1 MQLLLLLIIITLSII
16 RKENMPNSS
25 KADLVIHPVRLQ
37 ILQALAEKSRT
48 TQEIAEVLPMVS
60 QPSLYRHLKM
70 LLEGGMV
77 VVAETRQVRGIQEK
91 RYQLAQSP
99 HLSAEDFGDIT
110 KEQHLHY
117 FNAYAAS
124 LLKGFAD
131 YLEESP
137 EKPDL
142 LADQT
147 GYTET
152 AFYASSEEMGQ
163 FFQKL
168 LEAIKVVAS
177 NPPAPGRR
185 RRKLAIISHP
195 LSGKEE

>member
-1 MQLLLLLIIITLSII
+1 
-16 RKENMPNSS
+16 MPNIS

-37 ILQALAEKSRT
+37 ILQALAEKPRT

-70 LLEGGMV
+70 LLDGGMV
-77 VVAETRQVRGIQEK
+77 VVAETHQVRGIQEK
-91 RYQLAQSP
+91 CYQLAQTP
-99 HLSAEDFGDIT
+99 HLSAEDISGLSTD
-110 KEQHLHY
+110 QHLHY
-117 FNAYAAS
+117 FNAYVAS
-124 LLKGFAD
+124 LMKGYAD
-131 YLEESP
+131 YLESSP
-137 EKPDL
+137 EKLDF

-152 AFYASSEEMGQ
+152 VFYATSEEMEL
-163 FFQKL
+163 FLQKL
-168 LEAIKVVAS
+168 VDAIKIVAS
-177 NPPAPGRR
+177 NPPVSGRR

>member
-1 MQLLLLLIIITLSII
+1 
-16 RKENMPNSS
+16 MPNIS

-37 ILQALAEKSRT
+37 ILQSLAEKPRT
-48 TQEIAEVLPMVS
+48 TQEIAEVLPAVS

-70 LLEGGMV
+70 LLDGGMV

-91 RYQLAQSP
+91 RYQLAQAP
-99 HLSAEDFGDIT
+99 HLSMEDISGIS

-117 FNAYAAS
+117 FNAYVAS
-124 LLKGFAD
+124 LLKGYAD
-131 YLEESP
+131 YLDSTS
-137 EKPDL
+137 EKLDF

-152 AFYASSEEMGQ
+152 AFYATSEEMGL
-163 FFQKL
+163 FLQKFT
-168 LEAIKVVAS
+168 EAIKDVAS

-195 LSGKEE
+195 FSGKED

>member
-1 MQLLLLLIIITLSII
+1 MKNLSGI
-16 RKENMPNSS
+16 S

-37 ILQALAEKSRT
+37 ILQALAEKPRT
-48 TQEIAEVLPMVS
+48 TQEIAEVLPTVS

-77 VVAETRQVRGIQEK
+77 VVVETRQVRGIQEK
-91 RYQLAQSP
+91 RYQLAQAP
-99 HLSAEDFGDIT
+99 HLSMDDISSIS

-117 FNAYAAS
+117 FNAYVAS

-131 YLEESP
+131 YLESSP
-137 EKPDL
+137 EKPEL

-152 AFYASSEEMGQ
+152 AFYATSEEMDV
-163 FFQKL
+163 FLQKL
-168 LEAIKVVAS
+168 LEAIKVVAT

-195 LSGKEE
+195 FPGKDE

>member
-1 MQLLLLLIIITLSII
+1 MIVIIIDNNNII
-16 RKENMPNSS
+16 INNNKENMANIS

-37 ILQALAEKSRT
+37 ILQALAEKPRT
-48 TQEIAEVLPMVS
+48 TQEIAEVLPTVS

-91 RYQLAQSP
+91 RYQLAQNP
-99 HLSAEDFGDIT
+99 HLSAEDFRDLS

-131 YLEESP
+131 YLEVSP

-152 AFYASSEEMGQ
+152 AFYATYEEMDV
-163 FFQKL
+163 FLQKL
-168 LEAIKVVAS
+168 VEAIQVVAS
-177 NPPAPGRR
+177 NPHVPGRR

-195 LSGKEE
+195 LSGKED

>member
-1 MQLLLLLIIITLSII
+1 
-16 RKENMPNSS
+16 MPNIS
-25 KADLVIHPVRLQ
+25 KADLLIHPVRLQ
-37 ILQALAEKSRT
+37 ILQALAEKPLT
-48 TQEIAEVLPMVS
+48 TQEIAEVLPTVS

-77 VVAETRQVRGIQEK
+77 TVSETRQVRGIQEK
-91 RYQLAQSP
+91 RYQLAQNP
-99 HLSAEDFGDIT
+99 HLSAEDVSGIT

-117 FNAYAAS
+117 FNAYVAS

-131 YLEESP
+131 YLEGSP

-152 AFYASSEEMGQ
+152 AYYATSEEMGL
-163 FFQKL
+163 FLQKL

-195 LSGKEE
+195 LSVKED